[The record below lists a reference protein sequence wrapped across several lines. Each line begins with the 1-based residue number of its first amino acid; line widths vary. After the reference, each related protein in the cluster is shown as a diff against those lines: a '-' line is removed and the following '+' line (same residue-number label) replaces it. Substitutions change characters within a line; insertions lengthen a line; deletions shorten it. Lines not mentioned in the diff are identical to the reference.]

1 MRGVRSI
8 SISSALLRK
17 LPLFSELPLE
27 DLQFV
32 SSIVRTRCV
41 NEGELLFAEAEP
53 GLGVWFVLEGAVRLV
68 KTDPLGREQ
77 LLKVVMPQ
85 EFFAEVVLFD
95 GGSYPA
101 TAIAAMEGSVAIIY
115 NADALLLVQS
125 HPTLAWHFLR
135 VLSARL
141 RLAQERNR
149 ILSAGAASAKV
160 AATLLLLSQE
170 QGQDSIPLGQQD
182 IADMA
187 GLARETVSRVLVSFA
202 KKGLISLRR
211 KNITLVEKK
220 QLAFYALEQ

>member
-1 MRGVRSI
+1 M
-8 SISSALLRK
+8 
-17 LPLFSELPLE
+17 
-27 DLQFV
+27 
-32 SSIVRTRCV
+32 
-41 NEGELLFAEAEP
+41 
-53 GLGVWFVLEGAVRLV
+53 
-68 KTDPLGREQ
+68 
-77 LLKVVMPQ
+77 
-85 EFFAEVVLFD
+85 
-95 GGSYPA
+95 
-101 TAIAAMEGSVAIIY
+101 AIIY

-125 HPTLAWHFLR
+125 HPRLAWHFLR

-182 IADMA
+182 LANMA

-202 KKGLISLRR
+202 KEGLITLRR

-220 QLAFYALEQ
+220 QLALYALEQ